1 MRNAKS
7 LISGFGVGISLVG
20 AVACAF
26 FITAALVAFHGSL
39 SVSAGYAPRSAV
51 LTASAKHDPPIV
63 IGAAPGRAV
72 AHSVASSVAS
82 SAQPPVTA
90 EVIVSQTKQHAPA
103 PDRAPIV
110 TSASS
115 PAKTPTP
122 ASSPPS
128 TTAPLANATAGLTNV
143 VGGVVANATS
153 SLGKTVA
160 PISPALNGTLVGLGS
175 DLAKGVVAIGNT
187 VAAIVNALGAPASS
201 PQG

>member
-1 MRNAKS
+1 MRSAKS

-39 SVSAGYAPRSAV
+39 SVSASYAPRSAV
-51 LTASAKHDPPIV
+51 LTASTENDPSIV
-63 IGAAPGRAV
+63 ITAPPHRVAGRPPTN
-72 AHSVASSVAS
+72 SVTS
-82 SAQPPVTA
+82 SAEPPVTA
-90 EVIVSQTKQHAPA
+90 EVVESQVKQRAPA
-103 PDRAPIV
+103 PVKTAPV
-110 TSASS
+110 PDPSPPRSPVAS
-115 PAKTPTP
+115 TTT
-122 ASSPPS
+122 PS

-160 PISPALNGTLVGLGS
+160 PISPALDSTLVGLGS
-175 DLAKGVVAIGNT
+175 GLANGVVAIGNT
-187 VAAIVNALGAPASS
+187 VAAIVNAVGAQPSS